1 MLMKNYGS
9 NYSVNIN
16 IIDNKNNIIINNNNN
31 NFNYEYIQSFKIGFK
46 LNEIFVSL
54 KKFS

>member
-1 MLMKNYGS
+1 MKNYGS

-46 LNEIFVSL
+46 LNEVFVS
-54 KKFS
+54 